1 MQKIEQFYTE
11 LTDKLSTPY
20 ALEWMLTILNDM
32 RVSDERILIF
42 GEISL

>member
-1 MQKIEQFYTE
+1 MQKMEQFYTE

-20 ALEWMLTILNDM
+20 ALELKLTILNDM

-42 GEISL
+42 GEMSL